1 MESCL
6 SKIMDI
12 QVKSYFERKNKFM
25 KKIKYVIALCLG
37 MMLLFGNALS
47 CFAATES
54 GTYPTRKG
62 TILVTPDA
70 YRNLIPTG
78 HAAIVLSKS
87 QVVEALIDG
96 VGVHKNNWKTKKKK
110 IYGVSVKGTTTAQDA
125 SAANWCKKQAGK
137 SYNFNYFNINTR
149 KKFYC
154 SQLIYAAFLD
164 KYNVNLNTSAY
175 KTPLGN
181 PIHPMEIV
189 NSSNTYTFYQYKK

>member
-1 MESCL
+1 MESCI

-70 YRNLIPTG
+70 YKNLIPTG
-78 HAAIVLSKS
+78 H
-87 QVVEALIDG
+87 
-96 VGVHKNNWKTKKKK
+96 
-110 IYGVSVKGTTTAQDA
+110 
-125 SAANWCKKQAGK
+125 
-137 SYNFNYFNINTR
+137 
-149 KKFYC
+149 
-154 SQLIYAAFLD
+154 AAFLD